1 MGDMEFSMP
10 VDVQTYDKKD
20 VDDLFVD
27 LVRRLSITGV
37 DAYVTEV
44 LEDEIMGVEAI
55 QIRPSSGRGA
65 TGVLTRMA
73 MHRNSVCSK
82 HIATRRAPTVTC
94 SLWNAHS
101 YSQHS

>member
-37 DAYVTEV
+37 DAYVNESETHDSCSNSSSTEAM
-44 LEDEIMGVEAI
+44 LAFGVFEKHGSTTEA
-55 QIRPSSGRGA
+55 
-65 TGVLTRMA
+65 
-73 MHRNSVCSK
+73 
-82 HIATRRAPTVTC
+82 
-94 SLWNAHS
+94 
-101 YSQHS
+101 